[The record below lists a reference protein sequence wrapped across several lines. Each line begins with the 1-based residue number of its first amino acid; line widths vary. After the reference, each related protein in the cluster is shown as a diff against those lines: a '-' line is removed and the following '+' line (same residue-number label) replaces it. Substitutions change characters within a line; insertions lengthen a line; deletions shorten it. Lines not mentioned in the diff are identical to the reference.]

1 MNTGN
6 TEPKP
11 TDLDRAMGR
20 ARRNL
25 KSGGKVSPQRL
36 AALVAA
42 IETDPRFIN
51 AYPERI

>member
-1 MNTGN
+1 MPNTGN
-6 TEPKP
+6 TSPKP

-25 KSGGKVSPQRL
+25 KNGGKVSPQRL

-42 IETDPRFIN
+42 IETDPRFHNTN
-51 AYPERI
+51 A